1 MNWIRAHYDRVAV
14 LAAALVLLLCA
25 FFVWQSASGFS
36 ETFTSLLPPGPPK
49 AATPTEKALELQ
61 AAAEKLQKPP
71 QWTFGGRSG
80 LFVPEKHFIGTNGF
94 PATLANTEVHPPV
107 PNEWLEQFGLPIAE
121 ADLLTQDP
129 DGDGFTNLEE
139 WQGQTDPTKK
149 EKHPL
154 FIAKLKLKAFNR
166 EPFRLVFA
174 SRSGDTFTVN
184 STDLKE
190 PTQFLKVGD
199 MISGTHFKLVD
210 YQEKEQA
217 NPKTGGQMDVSEL
230 TIENTENKERIKL
243 VKEQVMV
250 SPESIG
256 TFVYTWGEPRE
267 LTIKKDEEF
276 SLPPDSEI
284 KYKLIDVQ
292 PGRAV
297 IIDKQKPEQ
306 RIEIGPLN
314 PTPNPP

>member
-1 MNWIRAHYDRVAV
+1 
-14 LAAALVLLLCA
+14 
-25 FFVWQSASGFS
+25 
-36 ETFTSLLPPGPPK
+36 
-49 AATPTEKALELQ
+49 
-61 AAAEKLQKPP
+61 
-71 QWTFGGRSG
+71 
-80 LFVPEKHFIGTNGF
+80 
-94 PATLANTEVHPPV
+94 TLANTEVHPPV

-139 WQGQTDPTKK
+139 WQGHTDPTNK
-149 EKHPL
+149 ESHPP

-230 TIENTENKERIKL
+230 TIEDTENKERIKL

-276 SLPPDSEI
+276 SLPPDAGI

-297 IIDKQKPEQ
+297 IIDTQKPEQ

-314 PTPNPP
+314 PTPNPQ